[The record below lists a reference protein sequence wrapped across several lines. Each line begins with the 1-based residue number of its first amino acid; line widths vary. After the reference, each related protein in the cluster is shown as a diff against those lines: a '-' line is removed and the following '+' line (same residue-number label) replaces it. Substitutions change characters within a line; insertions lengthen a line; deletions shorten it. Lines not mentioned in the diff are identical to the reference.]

1 MIQRYTRPEMGRI
14 WSIENRYRIW
24 LQIEILVC
32 EALAEIGE
40 IPKKAVEIIRQRAK
54 FDTKRIEEIEAV
66 TRHDLVAF
74 LECVSETVGDEAKYI
89 HMGITSSDIL
99 DTSLATCLRDSTD
112 LIMTGL
118 EGLLGLLEEKARE
131 HRHTIMI
138 GRTHGIHAEPITFGM
153 KMLLWFVE
161 VKRNLERI
169 KRAREAIAFGKISG
183 AVGTYAHIPP
193 SVERYVCER
202 LGLKTAL
209 ISTQIIQRDRHGEF
223 FTTLA
228 ILASSMEKFALE
240 IRNLQRT
247 EVMEVEEPFAKGQK
261 GSSAMPHKRNP
272 ILSENIC
279 GLARLVRANAQAA
292 LENVALWHERDISHS
307 SVERVIAPDSTILVD
322 YMIHR
327 LMAILKGMSIYP
339 ERMTL
344 NLQKTKGLIYSE
356 GLLLGL
362 VKKGLSR
369 WGAYEIVQRNAMKA
383 WKEDGDFREQVQ
395 SDNDIASWL
404 TSNEIDEC
412 FDPQTSLCHV
422 DEIYERV
429 LGR

>member
-1 MIQRYTRPEMGRI
+1 MGHI

-32 EALAEIGE
+32 EALAEIGD
-40 IPKKAVEIIRQRAK
+40 IPEEAVEIIRQRAK
-54 FDTKRIEEIEAV
+54 FDVRRIEEIEAL

-74 LECVSETVGDEAKYI
+74 LECVSESVGDEAKYI

-99 DTSLATCLRDSTD
+99 DTSLAICLRDSAD
-112 LIMTGL
+112 LIIAGL
-118 EGLLGLLEEKARE
+118 EGLIGLLEEKALE

-138 GRTHGIHAEPITFGM
+138 GRTHGVHAEPITFGM
-153 KMLLWFVE
+153 KMLMWFVE
-161 VKRNLERI
+161 VRRNLERI
-169 KRAREAIAFGKISG
+169 KKARQAIAFGKISG

-193 SVERYVCER
+193 SVEQYVCER
-202 LGLKTAL
+202 LDLKAEL
-209 ISTQIIQRDRHGEF
+209 ISTQIVQRDRHGEF
-223 FTTLA
+223 FATLA

-247 EVMEVEEPFAKGQK
+247 EVLEVEEPFAKGQK

-279 GLARLVRANAQAA
+279 GLARLVRANAHAS
-292 LENVALWHERDISHS
+292 LENIALWHERDISHS

-327 LMAILKGMSIYP
+327 LTAILKGMSIYP
-339 ERMTL
+339 ERMAL
-344 NLQKTKGLIYSE
+344 NLQKTRGLIYSE

-369 WGAYEIVQRNAMKA
+369 WEAYEIVQRNAMKT
-383 WKEDGDFREQVQ
+383 WKGDEDFKEQVL
-395 SDNDIASWL
+395 SDNDIAKQLS
-404 TSNEIDEC
+404 SKEIDEC

-429 LGR
+429 FGR